1 MVITGVLTLVAI
13 GLQRYARYKIDLD
26 IYKRNRGEQPKKEEI
41 AKDKAKA
48 EKDKAKQDKKQKP
61 MASSGLS
68 EEIDKQ

>member
-26 IYKRNRGEQPKKEEI
+26 IYKRTHGGQPKKEEI
-41 AKDKAKA
+41 EKDKAKA
-48 EKDKAKQDKKQKP
+48 EKAKVKQSKKQKP

-68 EEIDKQ
+68 ESIDKQ